1 MTDDRRDPEL
11 LLRRIKQEEV
21 LSGRGRLKIFFGANA
36 GVGKTYAMLE
46 TLRRLHDQGNEVLV
60 GYVETHGRKET
71 EALLSGL
78 EILPCKNFQYR
89 EVELKEFDIDAALA
103 RKPKVIAVDELAHTN
118 APGSRNNKRWQDVQ
132 ELLEAGVDVFTT
144 LNVQHVESLHDLV
157 AQITRVS
164 VKERVPDSLLENASE
179 IELID
184 LPPEQLLE
192 RLKDGKVYIHDRAA
206 SALENFFRKGNLIA
220 LRELALRYT
229 AERVDAQM
237 DAYRKSHEI
246 KHPWP
251 ATERILVCVSSSP
264 LAPRLVRSG
273 KRMAE
278 ALRAKWTVISVEG
291 RTPMSDE
298 NRNRLVATLR
308 LAEQLGAETIELSG
322 INVPDEILKCAKQW
336 NASKIIIGKPARPRW
351 KEIVFGSIV
360 DDVIRGSGSIDVY
373 VLTGDDTAS
382 AEDNPQRIRTTSAP
396 SRYAWAFGVVV
407 LVTLLA
413 RLMLPYFELS
423 NVVMTYLMAIVFVS
437 LRFGRGP
444 SIMASLLCVA
454 AFDFFCVPPYLTFA
468 VSDTQYLITFVVMLI
483 VALVISNLTVT
494 IRQQA
499 DVARLRELRV
509 SSLYS
514 MSRELASTLD
524 IKNLITTSI
533 KHIAE
538 GFNSKVAVFLA
549 NSDGNLL
556 LVESAKG
563 KYELADA
570 DIGIAE
576 WVFRN
581 GQSAGLGT
589 NTLPG
594 AGALYV
600 PLLGA
605 TKTIGVLVAQ
615 PSSHDRFMSPEQLH
629 LLETFGNQT
638 AAACERAQLSE
649 ENEKARVQVKTEQL
663 KNSLLSSISHD
674 LRTPLATITGAASGI
689 LAANDSMNVQAC
701 TDLAREIY
709 DESIRLNKLVSNL
722 LDMTTLESGTLVL
735 HKEPHPVDE
744 LVGAAL
750 NCMEE
755 RMGGLDVHT
764 NVSSDLP
771 MVLIDAVLIQ
781 QVFLNLLEN
790 AAKYAPGEIEVAAV
804 SRDEEIEF
812 SIADRGPGV
821 SDELKSKVFEKFFRA
836 NKDGASGA
844 GLGLAI
850 CSGIIEAHEGKIWVE
865 DRPGGGAI
873 FKFTLPSCGKLPE
886 FDEDEFVEQESK
898 RNSKNDVH
906 CDGNSHEGFQKDGI
920 LK

>member
-1 MTDDRRDPEL
+1 MNSDRPNPDL
-11 LLRRIKQEEV
+11 LLRQLKQEEDQ
-21 LSGRGRLKIFFGANA
+21 SGRGRLKIFFGANA
-36 GVGKTYAMLE
+36 GVGKTFAMLE
-46 TLRRLHDQGNEVLV
+46 TLRRLKSQGEEVLI

-71 EALLSGL
+71 EALLEGL
-78 EILPCKNFQYR
+78 DILPVRTSEYR
-89 EVELKEFDIDAALA
+89 GVEVREFDIDAALA
-103 RKPKVIAVDELAHTN
+103 RKPRLIAVDELAHTN

-132 ELLEAGVDVFTT
+132 ELLEAGIDVFTT

-164 VKERVPDSLLENASE
+164 VKERVPDSLLENAAE

-184 LPPEQLLE
+184 LPPEELLD
-192 RLKDGKVYIHDRAA
+192 RLRDGKVYVQDRAA

-237 DAYRKSHEI
+237 HAYRQSHEI

-264 LAPRLVRSG
+264 LSSRLVRSG

-291 RTPMSDE
+291 RTPLTDADK
-298 NRNRLVATLR
+298 NRVASTLR
-308 LAEQLGAETIELSG
+308 LAEQLGAETIEMSG
-322 INVPDEILKCAKQW
+322 INVPDEILKFARQY
-336 NASKIIIGKPARPRW
+336 NFSKIVIGKPARPRW

-373 VLTGDDTAS
+373 VLTGDETGS
-382 AEDNPQRIRTTSAP
+382 LVESQPRLRTTSTP

-423 NVVMTYLMAIVFVS
+423 NIVMTYLMAIVLVS
-437 LRFGRGP
+437 MRFGRGP
-444 SIMASLLCVA
+444 SFMASLLGVA
-454 AFDFFCVPPYLTFA
+454 AFDFFCVPPFLTFA

-483 VALVISNLTVT
+483 VSLVISNLTVT
-494 IRQQA
+494 IRQQTDA
-499 DVARLRELRV
+499 ARLRETRV
-509 SSLYS
+509 SALYS

-524 IKNLITTSI
+524 ISSLVATSL

-538 GFNSKVAVFLA
+538 VFDSKVAFFLVQ
-549 NSDGNLL
+549 NYRKLD
-556 LVESAKG
+556 LVGTGKG
-563 KYELADA
+563 KYELSDP

-594 AGALYV
+594 ASALYV

-615 PSSHDRFMSPEQLH
+615 PASSERFVSPEQLH
-629 LLETFGNQT
+629 LLETFANQT

-649 ENEKARVQVKTEQL
+649 ENERARLQVKTEQL

-689 LAANDSMNVQAC
+689 LDGKGSMDAQSCNEMAQ
-701 TDLAREIY
+701 EIY
-709 DESIRLNKLVSNL
+709 DESIRLNRLVGNL
-722 LDMTTLESGTLVL
+722 LDMTTLESGTLAL
-735 HKEPHPVDE
+735 KCEPHPVEE
-744 LVGAAL
+744 LIGAAL
-750 NCMEE
+750 SCMDE
-755 RMGGLDVHT
+755 RLSCLQVET
-764 NVSSDLP
+764 NVPNDLP
-771 MVLIDAVLIQ
+771 MVLIDPVLIQ
-781 QVFLNLLEN
+781 QLLLNLLEN
-790 AAKYAPGEIEVAAV
+790 AEKYAPGKIEISARESGEMIEISV
-804 SRDEEIEF
+804 SDH
-812 SIADRGPGV
+812 GPGITSEV
-821 SDELKSKVFEKFFRA
+821 KDRIFEKFFRA
-836 NKDGASGA
+836 NKTIASGA

-850 CSGIIEAHEGKIWVE
+850 CAGIIEAHAGKIWVE

-873 FKFTLPSCGKLPE
+873 FKFTLPTCGALPDLE
-886 FDEDEFVEQESK
+886 PDLLEDRETPVS
-898 RNSKNDVH
+898 S
-906 CDGNSHEGFQKDGI
+906 
-920 LK
+920 

>member
-1 MTDDRRDPEL
+1 MNVDRRDPEL
-11 LLRRIKQEEV
+11 ILRRLKQEEV
-21 LSGRGRLKIFFGANA
+21 DSGRGRLKIFFGASA
-36 GVGKTYAMLE
+36 GVGKTFAMLE
-46 TLRRLHDQGNEVLV
+46 AIKRLQEQNESGKDIIV

-71 EALLSGL
+71 EALLAGL
-78 EILPCKNFQYR
+78 EILPSKVYEHR
-89 EVELKEFDIDAALA
+89 GVEIREFDIDAALA
-103 RKPKVIAVDELAHTN
+103 RKPKLIAVDELAHTN

-132 ELLEAGVDVFTT
+132 ELLEAGIDVFTT

-164 VKERVPDSLLENASE
+164 VKERVPDSLLENAYE

-192 RLKDGKVYIHDRAA
+192 RLKDGKVYIGDRVA

-237 DAYRKSHEI
+237 DEYRESHEI

-251 ATERILVCVSSSP
+251 ATERILVCASSSP

-291 RTPMSDE
+291 RTPLGDADK
-298 NRNRLVATLR
+298 NRLVGTLR

-322 INVPDEILKCAKQW
+322 INVPEEILKCARQW
-336 NASKIIIGKPARPRW
+336 NATKIIIGKPARPRW
-351 KEIVFGSIV
+351 KEVVFGSIV

-373 VLTGDDTAS
+373 VLTGEDTAS
-382 AEDNPQRIRTTSAP
+382 TAENPRRITTSGTP
-396 SRYAWAFGVVV
+396 SRYGWAFGIVVA
-407 LVTLLA
+407 VTILA
-413 RLMLPYFELS
+413 KLMLPYFELS
-423 NVVMTYLMAIVFVS
+423 NVVMTYLMAIVLVS
-437 LRFGRGP
+437 MRFGRGP

-483 VALVISNLTVT
+483 VALIISNLTVT

-499 DVARLRELRV
+499 DAARLRETRI
-509 SSLYS
+509 SALYS
-514 MSRELASTLD
+514 MSRELSSTLD
-524 IKNLITTSI
+524 IRSLVATSL

-538 GFNSKVAVFLA
+538 VFDSKVAFFLA
-549 NSDGNLL
+549 ESDGK
-556 LVESAKG
+556 LVLVVPQVPKI
-563 KYELADA
+563 ELSDP

-581 GQSAGLGT
+581 GQSAGLAT
-589 NTLPG
+589 DTLPG
-594 AGALYV
+594 ASALYV

-615 PSSHDRFMSPEQLH
+615 PTADDKFLSPDQLH
-629 LLETFGNQT
+629 LLETFANQT

-649 ENEKARVQVKTEQL
+649 DNVKARLQVKTEQL

-689 LAANDSMNVQAC
+689 LAGKDSMTYEECAG
-701 TDLAREIY
+701 LANEIY
-709 DESIRLNKLVSNL
+709 DESIRLNKLVGNL
-722 LDMTTLESGTLVL
+722 LDMTTLESGTLTINT
-735 HKEPHPVDE
+735 EPHPVDE

-750 NCMEE
+750 NCVEE
-755 RMGGLDVHT
+755 KLNGMQLST
-764 NVSSDLP
+764 NVPSSLP
-771 MVLIDAVLIQ
+771 MVLVDPVLIQ
-781 QVFLNLLEN
+781 QVLLNLLEN
-790 AAKYAPGEIEVAAV
+790 AEKYAPGEIEVSAIE
-804 SRDEEIEF
+804 RDEMIEIAV
-812 SIADRGPGV
+812 ADRGPGV
-821 SDELKSKVFEKFFRA
+821 KDELKSRIFEKFFRA
-836 NKDGASGA
+836 HKQNACGA

-850 CSGIIEAHEGKIWVE
+850 CSGIVEAHRGKLWVE
-865 DRPGGGAI
+865 DRPGGGSV
-873 FKFTLPSCGKLPE
+873 FKFTLPSCGALPE
-886 FDEDEFVEQESK
+886 FDDESVETQQVE
-898 RNSKNDVH
+898 
-906 CDGNSHEGFQKDGI
+906 
-920 LK
+920 